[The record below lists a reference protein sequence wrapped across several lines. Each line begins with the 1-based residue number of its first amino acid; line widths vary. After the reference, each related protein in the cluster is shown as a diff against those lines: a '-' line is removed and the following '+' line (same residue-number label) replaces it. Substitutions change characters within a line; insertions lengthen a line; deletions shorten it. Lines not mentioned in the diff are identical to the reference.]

1 MKDNEL
7 ILKVLTPE
15 GAVFEGA
22 VEAVFLP
29 GTKGRFEVLP
39 GHAPIISSL
48 DAGSVTW
55 RSEGKESEIS
65 IKTGALILDKN
76 ELKLCV
82 QTV

>member
-29 GTKGRFEVLP
+29 GSKGRFEVLP

-48 DAGSVTW
+48 DSGQVSWRHAG
-55 RSEGKESEIS
+55 GESSLS
-65 IKTGALILDKN
+65 IKVGALILDNN
-76 ELKLCV
+76 ELRLCV